1 MLVQI
6 YNAIL
11 YQPLL
16 NLLVF
21 FYNLVPAH
29 DLGLA
34 IILLTVLIKAIL
46 WPFFAQS
53 IRAQKVMQN
62 LQPKLDELKAKYKDN
77 QEKLGPAI
85 MELYK
90 QEKVNPLSSCF
101 PMLIQLPFLIA
112 VYQVFRKGISNGSL
126 TLVYSF
132 LSNPG
137 QLNTMA
143 LGFLDLSKPSPVLAV
158 LAGLAQFWQSKQ
170 MLARNKNAKAN
181 PNEKANMINKQMMYI
196 FPVVTV
202 FIGWSLPGGLTFYW
216 LLFTLFGVLQQYFV
230 FKKLDKAEQK

>member
-6 YNAIL
+6 YNTIL
-11 YQPLL
+11 YQPLF
-16 NLLVF
+16 NLLIF

-34 IILLTVLIKAIL
+34 IVLLTLFIKAVL

-53 IRAQKVMQN
+53 MRAQKIMQN

-90 QEKVNPLSSCF
+90 KEKVNPLSSCF
-101 PMLIQLPFLIA
+101 PMLIQMPFLIA
-112 VYQVFRKGISNGSL
+112 VYQVFRHGLESDSL
-126 TLVYSF
+126 NLVYSF

-137 QLNTMA
+137 YLNTTA
-143 LGFLDLSKPSPVLAV
+143 LGFLDLSQPSHILAV
-158 LAGLAQFWQSKQ
+158 LAGAAQFWQSRQ
-170 MLARNKNAKAN
+170 LMARNKNTTQAN
-181 PNEKANMINKQMMYI
+181 ANQKVNMINQQMMYI
-196 FPVVTV
+196 FPVITV
-202 FIGWSLPGGLTFYW
+202 VIGWGLPGGLTFYW
-216 LLFTLFGVLQQYFV
+216 LLFTLLGVLQQHFV
-230 FKKLDKAEQK
+230 FKKMNPAE

>member
-6 YNAIL
+6 YNTIL
-11 YQPLL
+11 YQPLF
-16 NLLVF
+16 NLLIF
-21 FYNLVPAH
+21 FYNLVPAQ

-34 IILLTVLIKAIL
+34 IILLTVLIKGLL

-62 LQPKLDELKAKYKDN
+62 LQPKLDELKDKYKNN

-90 QEKVNPLSSCF
+90 IEKVNPLSSCF

-112 VYQVFRKGISNGSL
+112 VYHVFRKGIDNGSL
-126 TLVYSF
+126 DLVYSF

-137 QLNTMA
+137 HLNTVA
-143 LGFLDLSKPSPVLAV
+143 FGFLDLSQPSHILAI
-158 LAGLAQFWQSKQ
+158 LAGAAQFWQSKQ
-170 MLARNKNAKAN
+170 MLARNKNSKAST
-181 PNEKANMINKQMMYI
+181 NEKANMLNKQMMYI

-216 LLFTLFGVLQQYFV
+216 LLFTLLGVLQQYFV
-230 FKKLDKAEQK
+230 FKKLDKAE